1 MHIYNRHF
9 FRFQSMGCLAL
20 ISKRARTMHPV
31 KADCMSDPEQHQHAY
46 RSSEKVYWALL
57 CRLRQLQQPSE
68 VRKERLIIWQ
78 HAG

>member
-1 MHIYNRHF
+1 
-9 FRFQSMGCLAL
+9 
-20 ISKRARTMHPV
+20 MHPV